1 MSSITFINSMKAWE
15 NAMHNQDS
23 SELEDILSDDFAW
36 ENIATDGS
44 SSKSETIQFVKE
56 IRKEV
61 PSFKIGNYKS
71 LYEGDDLLVGT
82 HSVHQDGR
90 DETIVLC
97 LANKSEDGKKITM
110 WRHLRAEFPK

>member
-1 MSSITFINSMKAWE
+1 MSGITFKDSMKAWE
-15 NAMHNQDS
+15 NAMHNEDS
-23 SELEDILSDDFAW
+23 SELEKILSDDFAW
-36 ENIATDGS
+36 ENIAIKGS
-44 SSKSETIQFVKE
+44 SSKFETIQFATGIKKE
-56 IRKEV
+56 I

-97 LANKSEDGKKITM
+97 LANKSKDGTKITM

>member
-1 MSSITFINSMKAWE
+1 MSNITFVDSMKAWE
-15 NAMHNQDS
+15 NALHNKDS
-23 SELEDILSDDFAW
+23 SELEEILSDDFVW
-36 ENIATDGS
+36 ENIAMDGS
-44 SSKSETIQFVKE
+44 SSKVETIQFTTG
-56 IRKEV
+56 IRKEI

-97 LANKSEDGKKITM
+97 LANKSKDGRKITM

>member
-15 NAMHNQDS
+15 NAMHNQDG

-36 ENIATDGS
+36 ENIAMDGS
-44 SSKSETIQFVKE
+44 SSKTETIQFATG

-61 PSFKIGNYKS
+61 PSFQIGNYKS

-90 DETIVLC
+90 NETIVLC
-97 LANKSEDGKKITM
+97 LANKSEDGKKINM
-110 WRHLRAEFPK
+110 WRHLRAEFSK

>member
-1 MSSITFINSMKAWE
+1 MSSITFISSMKAWE
-15 NAMHNQDS
+15 NAMHSGDNSDLE
-23 SELEDILSDDFAW
+23 ELLSDDFTW
-36 ENIATDGS
+36 ENIAVDGS
-44 SSKSETIQFVKE
+44 SSKDETIKFATG
-56 IRKEV
+56 IRNEV
-61 PSFKIGNYKS
+61 PSFQIGNYKS

-97 LANKSEDGKKITM
+97 LANKSEDGRKIIM